1 MIQKFEFR
9 AMGSRILVAVD
20 STDGD
25 VLETVHQVPL
35 WFDHWEAIF
44 SRFRPNS
51 ELSQLNRSNGKP
63 FSASQDLMDVLLLA
77 KKMREISQGTVTPL
91 VLDALI
97 HSGYDADFDAI
108 SALPQILRS
117 GDIPLPPA
125 SLDFELDPVTNQVRL
140 PVGVH
145 LDLGGFAKGWSAQTA
160 MIQLSA
166 MAPCLVNA
174 GGDIAISGAQSDGA
188 PWLIGVENPLIP
200 DENIALVQVAGKGV
214 ATSGKDY
221 RHWLVNEQVQHHL
234 IDPWT
239 GLPAVSD
246 VFSATVIAADVML
259 AETASKT
266 AVIGGSENGRKWL
279 DAQADLAYLLQLEN
293 GEIMTNSLFEQH
305 LWSADGS
312 IRQ

>member
-9 AMGSRILVAVD
+9 AMGSRILVVVD
-20 STDGD
+20 STDGE
-25 VLETVHQVPL
+25 VLETVRQVPL
-35 WFDHWEAIF
+35 WFDHWEDIF
-44 SRFRPNS
+44 SRFRPES
-51 ELSQLNRSNGKP
+51 ELSRLNRSNGLP
-63 FSASQDLMDVLLLA
+63 FTASQELIDVLQLSQ
-77 KKMREISQGTVTPL
+77 KMREKSLGTVTPL

-97 HSGYDADFDAI
+97 HSGYDADFDTMLAT
-108 SALPQILRS
+108 PRILLS
-117 GDIPLPPA
+117 NDLPLPPD
-125 SLDFELDPVTNQVRL
+125 SFDFELDSSTNQVWL
-140 PVGVH
+140 PTGVH
-145 LDLGGFAKGWSAQTA
+145 LDLGGFAKGWAAHKA
-160 MIQLSA
+160 MTRLSA

-174 GGDIAISGAQSDGA
+174 GGDIAISGAQADGA
-188 PWLIGVENPLIP
+188 PWLIGVENPLDP
-200 DENIALVQVAGKGV
+200 GENIALVQVSGKGI

-246 VFSATVIAADVML
+246 VFSATVIAADVMI

-266 AVIGGSENGRKWL
+266 AVIGGSENGRNWL
-279 DAQADLAYLLQLEN
+279 DAQEDLAYLLQLEN
-293 GEIMTNSLFEQH
+293 GKIMTNSLFERS